1 MNRRRTSRSRWERAV
16 QQLAGSL
23 GLWVVITDAKRNWQG
38 DKVLIY
44 SKTTG
49 EVVMTWFSGTCR
61 WYAGASKGD
70 GSWRQALHRAAA
82 LNGIKNRAGAT
93 GL

>member
-1 MNRRRTSRSRWERAV
+1 V

-49 EVVMTWFSGTCR
+49 EVVMTWFSGTRR
-61 WYAGASKGD
+61 WWAGAGKGD
-70 GSWRQALHRAAA
+70 GSWQQALHHAAA
-82 LNGIKNRAGAT
+82 LDGIKNRAGAKR
-93 GL
+93 L